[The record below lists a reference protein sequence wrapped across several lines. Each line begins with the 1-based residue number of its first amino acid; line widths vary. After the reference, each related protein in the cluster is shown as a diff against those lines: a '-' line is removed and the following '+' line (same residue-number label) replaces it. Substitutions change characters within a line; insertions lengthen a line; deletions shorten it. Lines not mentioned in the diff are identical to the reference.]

1 MPYVSHPLFCG
12 GKGGG
17 VVYLVHE
24 RGEAVAGQDTLMKA
38 LTQALSGG
46 AMEVLGVYGVELVEP
61 APTDCRPIHRGS
73 TRRDCEGS

>member
-1 MPYVSHPLFCG
+1 
-12 GKGGG
+12 
-17 VVYLVHE
+17 
-24 RGEAVAGQDTLMKA
+24 MKA